1 MPELRRRIDD
11 SENALG
17 CYWPVLIV
25 LATTALMWPCVAIF
39 TLIETLILPQDDTYS
54 GLTSPA
60 VDTFLRS
67 QYQYPVFMLVAL
79 IVYLGV
85 LGAPLWSKVRS
96 RLESSIEWPAGGYA
110 ILALLATLLFWYVN
124 IVLINRWFNAIY

>member
-25 LATTALMWPCVAIF
+25 LATTALMWPCVGIF
-39 TLIETLILPQDDTYS
+39 ALIETIAMSRGHTDSD
-54 GLTSPA
+54 LTSSA

-67 QYQYPVFMLVAL
+67 PYRYPVFMMVAL
-79 IVYLGV
+79 VVYLGV

-96 RLESSIEWPAGGYA
+96 RLESSIEWPAGGYV
-110 ILALLATLLFWYVN
+110 ILALLGTLLFWYVN
-124 IVLINRWFNAIY
+124 IVLINGWINYLY